1 MSRLSRDTRLKFV
14 HSYACMTCNMTTQ
27 SNMYD
32 TRIALEK
39 NYWMELALAIS
50 THFSKAKSQESR
62 CKPVVVPGD
71 VARNADGLI

>member
-1 MSRLSRDTRLKFV
+1 
-14 HSYACMTCNMTTQ
+14 
-27 SNMYD
+27 MYD

-62 CKPVVVPGD
+62 CKPVAVSGD
-71 VARNADGLI
+71 IACNANGFI